1 MMKMERGGEDGVYHF
16 VFLRDMVN
24 GELDLL
30 VDVRCECECEREC
43 ECDWVGL
50 CCFDDGLVDG
60 ERVMISHS
68 LSR

>member
-1 MMKMERGGEDGVYHF
+1 MMKMERGGEDGVDHF

-30 VDVRCECECEREC
+30 VVDVRCECEC